1 MEIDATQITGSLAS
15 ELYAGSHVLL
25 LESSVPVA
33 HPDEDGGKQRHHK
46 PEPGQETPGTGVGAD
61 SNQVT
66 LLDADGSAEELP
78 LMLKYDVA
86 VHLLDRIRDLLAARD
101 ARLGERPA
109 RILS

>member
-1 MEIDATQITGSLAS
+1 MRGATCCYWSPLCLWRTQTKTAAS
-15 ELYAGSHVLL
+15 SATISP
-25 LESSVPVA
+25 S
-33 HPDEDGGKQRHHK
+33 
-46 PEPGQETPGTGVGAD
+46 PGQETPGTGVGAD
-61 SNQVT
+61 SDQVT
-66 LLDADGSAEELP
+66 LLDADGSVEELP